1 MEQKRFLLSALG
13 VGLGV
18 GIGLVSGQTVSRW
31 NQSND
36 VVDGITVAQIELELL
51 KLVID
56 GKSCNVTF
64 EDFPYYLR

>member
-31 NQSND
+31 SQSND
-36 VVDGITVAQIELELL
+36 VVDGISVAQIELELL

-56 GKSCNVTF
+56 GKSGNVTF

>member
-56 GKSCNVTF
+56 GKSGNVTF